1 MSMASYSGNSL
12 KETLLILT
20 EWDPVGRD
28 GKYIV
33 GLDDEEAKD
42 EKAAILASVSE
53 FCDDYLEANSR
64 EYLDAL

>member
-1 MSMASYSGNSL
+1 MKIEANEHGIVVRKLFKST
-12 KETLLILT
+12 ETLLILT

-42 EKAAILASVSE
+42 EKAALLASVS
-53 FCDDYLEANSR
+53 
-64 EYLDAL
+64 